1 MSTIYVSV
9 SVPEHLLPSVYALIL
24 QDISGPEADEGHPPS
39 AAAAVPGNGTWHQH
53 ELQELERRVK
63 NPAGRAIL
71 TLVAEKG
78 LNGSTSTY
86 EELRVAGESATSDEF
101 DYDNLR
107 AQLSWISKY
116 SKAIRNGVKQ
126 WPMEFVDGG
135 AELDKG
141 QRYTYRMPSD
151 VAAWWLAAVSS

>member
-1 MSTIYVSV
+1 MHTTYVPV

-24 QDISGPEADEGHPPS
+24 QDTSSSEDDAVASPS
-39 AAAAVPGNGTWHQH
+39 VSAAVPGNGNWHQH
-53 ELQELERRVK
+53 ELEELERRVK

-71 TLVAEKG
+71 TLVAEKSV
-78 LNGSTSTY
+78 NGSASTY
-86 EELRVAGESATSDEF
+86 EELRVAGEAATADEF

-126 WPMEFVDGG
+126 WPMEYVDGG
-135 AELDKG
+135 SDLEKG
-141 QRYTYRMPSD
+141 QRYTYRMPSE
-151 VAAWWLAAVSS
+151 VAGWWLAAVSS

>member
-1 MSTIYVSV
+1 MTTYVPV
-9 SVPEHLLPSVYALIL
+9 SVPEHLLPSVYGLLL
-24 QDISGPEADEGHPPS
+24 QDTSVPDDDEGQPPS
-39 AAAAVPGNGTWHQH
+39 GGVAVPGNGTWHEH
-53 ELQELERRVK
+53 ELQDLERRVK

-71 TLVAEKG
+71 TLVAEKS
-78 LNGSTSTY
+78 LNGSMSTY
-86 EELRVAGESATSDEF
+86 EELRVAGEAATSAEF

-135 AELDKG
+135 AERDKG
-141 QRYTYRMPSD
+141 QRYTYRMPSE